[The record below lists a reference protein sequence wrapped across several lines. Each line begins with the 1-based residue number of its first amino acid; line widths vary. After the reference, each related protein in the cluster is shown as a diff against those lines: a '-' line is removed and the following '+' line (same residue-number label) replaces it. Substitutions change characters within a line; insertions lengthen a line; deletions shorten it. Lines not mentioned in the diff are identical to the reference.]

1 MTLKWSIDQAKGRL
15 MFGKLLPM
23 AGNTYEVAVS
33 GQTEGAE
40 YTFYVMDESGEKCLA
55 RSTRNTGGAY
65 SIAFNTKD
73 LRESFKKEWHEIRAF
88 HTVVSDGENTIA
100 EGDLSIVWN
109 HVWTDQ
115 ESGEAYSMK
124 GEPGEPGA
132 PGADARVNR
141 IVKTGE
147 DADGNFI
154 YSMVFD
160 DGQEFAF
167 LSPKGP
173 RGFDAMMTY
182 LKEYGHE
189 KYHECCVM
197 QNSKG
202 QWVLA
207 IEQEGIVP
215 EATFDEAT
223 IQANVAARD
232 ARWYALGRFTEDDPP
247 VLVTEGAKQYCDR
260 AETAATTAETAQTAA
275 ETAQTEAEAAQ
286 TAAET
291 AQTAA
296 ETAQIAAETAQTA
309 AETAQTAAE
318 TAQTAAETASDT
330 AVTTVQGA
338 LGNIETAKTNA
349 LSAVETKKTQSV
361 TAVQTAQT
369 TAVSAVQ
376 AAQTAGVGAV
386 QSAQTTAVNAVQN
399 AQGIATDDIDAAKQE
414 AISQIQEQ
422 TNVVHVDQEETISA
436 KKTYTAEQQFNAGIL
451 ATGVAH
457 KTGVFSTN
465 STAYATL
472 SLTGLKPSTTYAILL
487 LCTTTSTS
495 TSYYLRIVY
504 GGVTYTFKPTKTIP
518 LSTFILATSDASG
531 NISFTYSSTSASYTQ
546 TARYLAI
553 PL

>member
-65 SIAFNTKD
+65 SISFNTKE

-189 KYHECCVM
+189 KYHDCCVM

-215 EATFDEAT
+215 ESTFDEAT

-260 AETAATTAETAQTAA
+260 AETAATAAETAQGKAETAQTKAETAQGKA
-275 ETAQTEAEAAQ
+275 ETAQTK
-286 TAAET
+286 AET
-291 AQTAA
+291 AQTKA
-296 ETAQIAAETAQTA
+296 ETAQRIAETAK
-309 AETAQTAAE
+309 
-318 TAQTAAETASDT
+318 DT

-361 TAVQTAQT
+361 TAVQTEQT

-376 AAQTAGVGAV
+376 AAQTTGVRAV
-386 QSAQTTAVNAVQN
+386 QSAQTTAVGAVQN
-399 AQGIATDDIDAAKQE
+399 AQSVATDDIDAAKQE

-436 KKTYTAEQQFNAGIL
+436 KKTYTAEQQFDAGIL

-457 KTGVFSTN
+457 KTGVFTTN
-465 STAYATL
+465 TTPAKTL
-472 SLTGLKPSTTYAILL
+472 ALTGLKPSTTYAILL

-495 TSYYLRIVY
+495 TSYYLKIVY

-518 LSTFILATSDASG
+518 LSAFILATSDASG
-531 NISFTYSSTSASYTQ
+531 NISFTYQSTSASYTH
-546 TARYLAI
+546 TTRYIAI